1 VKLYFL
7 RHGLAL
13 DRQDWR
19 EDDSKRPLTEE
30 GMDRLKRTA
39 ATIAALGLELDAI
52 LTSPLVRAHQSA
64 EILAAA
70 LQGKNRVLTDKR
82 LGPGFDRN
90 QLASILRDHPGT
102 ESLMLVGHEPGLS
115 TTVSEVIGGGRIEIK
130 KGGLACIKLIEPHA
144 LRGELLWLIPPRLLA

>member
-39 ATIAALGLELDAI
+39 ATIAALGLELDVI

-64 EILAAA
+64 EIVATA
-70 LQGKNRVLTDKR
+70 LQGKNKVLTDKR
-82 LGPGFDRN
+82 LGPGFDKN
-90 QLASILRDHPGT
+90 QLASILRDHPGA

-130 KGGLACIKLIEPHA
+130 KGGLACIKLIEPHG